1 MTQTLKD
8 KISEPENK
16 HFQAG
21 WQAALDF
28 MKNREEKINNS
39 VSGKEDVKLPEVGKK
54 YRANYE
60 NFDNML
66 EAEIEYISKNKEVV
80 ISKLV
85 NVRTKITVDEN
96 KIHSMDKFIKY
107 FEELPEDNIE
117 EKLTGSVAGGGKS
130 KIPQF
135 IIGDGK
141 KEKAQVWIDE
151 LVEKP
156 KSIWKDVSELQEK
169 DYFQCLVR
177 LKDGEVAFAHYCFY
191 DDVDEGEFLE
201 LVLQNDMNEGQA
213 IDMDSIKSYCTLTDY
228 INNTEERLKKLE
240 GK

>member
-8 KISEPENK
+8 KISESENK

-21 WQAALDF
+21 WQAGIDF

-39 VSGKEDVKLPEVGKK
+39 VSGKEDVKLPEVGKR
-54 YRANYE
+54 YRA

-80 ISKLV
+80 MSKLV
-85 NVRTKITVDEN
+85 NVGTKITVDEN

-107 FEELPEDNIE
+107 FVELPEDNIE
-117 EKLTGSVAGGGKS
+117 IKPEWTKPLIVAVDEGKEGGDKTIYTVYCGEEN
-130 KIPQF
+130 PF
-135 IIGDGK
+135 P
-141 KEKAQVWIDE
+141 EE
-151 LVEKP
+151 NP
-156 KSIWKDVSELQEK
+156 KSIWKNL
-169 DYFQCLVR
+169 
-177 LKDGEVAFAHYCFY
+177 A
-191 DDVDEGEFLE
+191 
-201 LVLQNDMNEGQA
+201 
-213 IDMDSIKSYCTLTDY
+213 DY

>member
-8 KISEPENK
+8 KISESENK

-21 WQAALDF
+21 WQAGIDF

-39 VSGKEDVKLPEVGKK
+39 VSGKEDVKLPEVGKR
-54 YRANYE
+54 YRA

-66 EAEIEYISKNKEVV
+66 EVEIEYISKNKEVV
-80 ISKLV
+80 MSKLV
-85 NVRTKITVDEN
+85 NVGTKITVDEN

-107 FEELPEDNIE
+107 FVELPEDNI
-117 EKLTGSVAGGGKS
+117 KLTGSIMRGGKS

-141 KEKAQVWIDE
+141 KEETQIWIDE

-156 KSIWKDVSELQEK
+156 KSIWKDISELP
-169 DYFQCLVR
+169 DYRNSPSTNKTYLVKLSNGTIAAAVFDFYGENYINPRFQIN
-177 LKDGEVAFAHYCFY
+177 GEGHC
-191 DDVDEGEFLE
+191 
-201 LVLQNDMNEGQA
+201 
-213 IDMDSIKSYCTLTDY
+213 SIIVQWCELTDY
-228 INNTEERLKKLE
+228 IKNTEERLKKLE